1 MHLLRSLL
9 RRPRVSEEQVTN
21 VNNNTGCGVFAAVI
35 VAIFWATTMV
45 NDCRANPPTIRIEVK
60 SVP

>member
-1 MHLLRSLL
+1 M
-9 RRPRVSEEQVTN
+9 SEEQVTN

-35 VAIFWATTMV
+35 VLIFWATSMLH
-45 NDCRANPPTIRIEVK
+45 DCRENPPTIRIEVK

>member
-1 MHLLRSLL
+1 MTTWRTSL
-9 RRPRVSEEQVTN
+9 RRLKLSEEQVTN

-35 VAIFWATTMV
+35 VLIFWATTMV